1 MRILIHYKK
10 LGKSVLLFLF
20 AYAIMFTVFAQTE
33 KFTISGYVKE
43 ANTGEF
49 LLGANVYIKE
59 HMKGTTTNQYGFYSL
74 TIEKGKYTLVV
85 SYLGYE
91 DYSITIDLGKNSW
104 QNISLTPK
112 SIITKEVEIVGER
125 EDRNTQEAQMGS
137 VEMNIEKIKSIPAF
151 MGEVDIMK
159 TIQLLP
165 GVQSA
170 GDGNAGFY
178 VRGGGPDQN
187 LILLDEAVV
196 YNAAH
201 LFGFFSIF
209 NGDAVKNIELIK
221 GGMPANYGGRLASV
235 LDVTMNEGNSKQY
248 KVDGGIG
255 VISSRLTVQGPVK
268 KDTSSFIVSGRR
280 TYIDVLTRPFISDTS
295 RFYGSGYFFYDLN
308 TKINYRISDKDRI
321 FLSGYFGRDVFTY
334 KNKKN
339 GFFAE
344 IPWGNATSS
353 LRWNH
358 LFSNRLFLNSTIVFT
373 DYNFNFKA
381 GQGDFEF
388 VLFSGIRDYNA
399 KLDFNYF
406 PSVLHNIK
414 FGANYVYHTFT
425 PSSVS
430 AKQGDTEFDLGEAIK
445 QYAHESAIYVN
456 DEFDITENLKI
467 NAGMRYSMF
476 TQVGPFKRYIKD
488 VVGANIKV
496 REYKTGEEVITY
508 SGLEPRYTIRYN
520 LNAKSSLKGAFTHN
534 YQYIHLAS
542 LSSVSLPTDVWVPS
556 SDVVKPQIGTQYAGG
571 FFRNFKDNKYESS
584 VEVYYKTMKNM
595 IEYEEGYAPEEA
607 VKDNTDNHFVF
618 GKGWS
623 YGAEFFLKKRTG
635 KTTGWIG
642 YTWSKTLRQFDEIN
656 NGKEFPA
663 KFDRRH
669 DFVFT
674 ASHDLTE
681 RWALSSTFVFAT
693 GNAITLP
700 VQRYIFEGNV
710 VNVYGERNSHRMPS
724 YHRLDLSATYKLD
737 QDTRV
742 KRRTKF
748 MRFYLFPVYLI
759 SGKDIKTVEAKPKL
773 WAKKFTTSWNFSV
786 FNVYNRANPF
796 FIYFDNT
803 GDLNEGTLKIT
814 AKQVSLFPILPS
826 ITWNFNF

>member
-1 MRILIHYKK
+1 MKILASDFLFSLFTWRSLAPGFSGI
-10 LGKSVLLFLF
+10 LLFFSLS
-20 AYAIMFTVFAQTE
+20 AQEKTAVPGG
-33 KFTISGYVKE
+33 KFTISGYVRE
-43 ANTGEF
+43 ANTGEY
-49 LLGANVYIKE
+49 LLGANVYVKE
-59 HMKGTTTNQYGFYSL
+59 QMKGTSTNQYGFYSITL
-74 TIEKGKYTLVV
+74 EKGKYALVA
-85 SYLGYE
+85 SFLGY
-91 DYSITIDLGKNSW
+91 DDFTATVDLMKNTW
-104 QNISLTPK
+104 QNISLSPK
-112 SIITKEVEIVGER
+112 AIMTKEVEIVGER

-165 GVQSA
+165 GVQAA
-170 GDGNAGFY
+170 GDGNSGFY

-235 LDVTMNEGNSKQY
+235 LDVTMNEGNSKRY
-248 KVDGGIG
+248 NVDGGIG
-255 VISSRLTVQGPVK
+255 VISSRLTVQGPLK
-268 KDTSSFIVSGRR
+268 KDTCSFIVSARR
-280 TYIDVLTRPFISDTS
+280 TYIDVVAKPFLPY
-295 RFYGSGYFFYDLN
+295 FPKAKPFEGSGYYFYDLN
-308 TKINYRISDKDRI
+308 TKINYRLSDKDRI

-334 KNKKN
+334 DNKKN
-339 GFFAE
+339 GFFVQ

-358 LFSNRLFLNSTIVFT
+358 LFSNKLFLNSTLVFS
-373 DYNFNFKA
+373 DYKFNFKA

-414 FGANYVYHTFT
+414 FGANYIYHTFT

-430 AKQGDTEFDLGEAIK
+430 AKQGEIEFDLGDAIE
-445 QYAHESAIYVN
+445 QYAHESAFYLN
-456 DEFDITENLKI
+456 DEFDITEKLKL

-488 VVGANIKV
+488 EVGAVTSV
-496 REYKTGEEVITY
+496 REYRPGEKVITY

-520 LNAKSSLKGAFTHN
+520 LNSKSSLKGAFTHN

-542 LSSVSLPTDVWVPS
+542 LSSVSLPTDIWVPS
-556 SDVVKPQIGTQYAGG
+556 SDVVKPQVGTQYAGG
-571 FFRNFKDNKYESS
+571 FFRNFLENTYESS

-642 YTWSKTLRQFDEIN
+642 YTWSKTLRQFEEIN
-656 NGKEFPA
+656 EGKEFPA

-669 DFVFT
+669 DIAVT
-674 ASHDLTE
+674 ASHELTQ
-681 RWALSSTFVFAT
+681 RWSLSGTFVFAT

-700 VQRYIFEGNV
+700 IQRYVFEGNI
-710 VNVYGERNSHRMPS
+710 VNLYGERNSHRMPP
-724 YHRLDLSATYKLD
+724 YHRLDLSVTFK
-737 QDTRV
+737 
-742 KRRTKF
+742 
-748 MRFYLFPVYLI
+748 
-759 SGKDIKTVEAKPKL
+759 GKET
-773 WAKKFTTSWNFSV
+773 KKFKSSWNFSV

-796 FIYFDNT
+796 FIYFENS
-803 GDLNEGTLKIT
+803 GNLSEGTLKIT
-814 AKQVSLFPILPS
+814 AKQVSLFPVLPS
-826 ITWNFNF
+826 VTWNFSF

>member
-1 MRILIHYKK
+1 MKTILKYFI
-10 LGKSVLLFLF
+10 LFLF
-20 AYAIMFTVFAQTE
+20 PFSLSAQE
-33 KFTISGYVKE
+33 KSTYDKSSADRFTISGYVKE
-43 ANTGEF
+43 ANTGEY
-49 LLGANVYIKE
+49 LPGANVYVQE
-59 HMKGTTTNQYGFYSL
+59 LMKGTITNQYGFYSL
-74 TIEKGKYTLVV
+74 TLEKGKYTLVA
-85 SYLGYE
+85 SFLGYE
-91 DYSITIDLGKNSW
+91 NFSLPFDLTKDFW
-104 QNISLTPK
+104 QNISLSPK
-112 SIITKEVEIVGER
+112 AIMTKEVEIIGER
-125 EDRNTQEAQMGS
+125 EDKNTQDAQMGKM
-137 VEMNIEKIKSIPAF
+137 EMKIEKIKSIPAF

-235 LDVTMNEGNSKQY
+235 LDVNMNEGNSKQY
-248 KVDGGIG
+248 KIDGGIG

-280 TYIDVLTRPFISDTS
+280 TYIDVLMKPFIPDTS
-295 RFYGSGYFFYDLN
+295 RFYGSGYYFYDLN

-334 KNKKN
+334 NNKKN
-339 GFFAE
+339 GFNVE

-358 LFSNRLFLNSTIVFT
+358 LFNNKLFLNSTLVFS
-373 DYNFNFKA
+373 DYKFNFKA

-414 FGANYVYHTFT
+414 FGANYIYHTFT

-430 AKQGDTEFDLGEAIK
+430 AKQGDIEFDLGGAIK
-445 QYAHESAIYVN
+445 QYAHESAIYIN
-456 DEFDITENLKI
+456 DEFDITEKLKF

-476 TQVGPFKRYIKD
+476 TQIGPFKRYLKD
-488 VVGANIKV
+488 DVGAVTSVK
-496 REYKTGEEVITY
+496 EYRQGEEVVTY
-508 SGLEPRYTIRYN
+508 TGLEPRYTLRYSIN
-520 LNAKSSLKGAFTHN
+520 SKSSLKGAFTHN

-542 LSSVSLPTDVWVPS
+542 LSSVSLPTDIWVPS

-571 FFRNFKDNKYESS
+571 FFRNFLENKYESS

-642 YTWSKTLRQFDEIN
+642 YTWSTTLRQFDEIN

-669 DFVFT
+669 DIAVT
-674 ASHDLTE
+674 ASHDLSE
-681 RWALSSTFVFAT
+681 RWSVSGTFVFAT

-700 VQRYIFEGNV
+700 VQRYIFEGNI

-724 YHRLDLSATYKLD
+724 YHRMDVSATLK
-737 QDTRV
+737 
-742 KRRTKF
+742 
-748 MRFYLFPVYLI
+748 
-759 SGKDIKTVEAKPKL
+759 GKET
-773 WAKKFTTSWNFSV
+773 KKFKSSWNFSV

-803 GDLNEGTLKIT
+803 GNLSEGTLKVT

-826 ITWNFNF
+826 VTWNFSF

>member
-1 MRILIHYKK
+1 MNVWQPYSTVFLFPGRSMALFFT
-10 LGKSVLLFLF
+10 GFLLFFSLS
-20 AYAIMFTVFAQTE
+20 AQE
-33 KFTISGYVKE
+33 KSPPGAKFTISGYVRE
-43 ANTGEF
+43 ANTGEY
-49 LLGANVYIKE
+49 LPGANVFVKE
-59 HMKGTTTNQYGFYSL
+59 QMKGASTNQYGFYSITL
-74 TIEKGKYTLVV
+74 EKGKYTLVA
-85 SYLGYE
+85 SFLGY
-91 DYSITIDLGKNSW
+91 DDFTATVDLSKNTW
-104 QNISLTPK
+104 QNISLAPK
-112 SIITKEVEIVGER
+112 AIMTREVEIVGER
-125 EDRNTQEAQMGS
+125 EDRNTQEAQMGA

-165 GVQSA
+165 GVQAA
-170 GDGNAGFY
+170 GDGNSGFY

-235 LDVTMNEGNSKQY
+235 LDVTMNDGNSKRY
-248 KVDGGIG
+248 NVDGGIG
-255 VISSRLTVQGPVK
+255 LISSRLTVQGPVK
-268 KDTSSFIVSGRR
+268 KDTCSFIVSARR
-280 TYIDVLTRPFISDTS
+280 TYIDVLMKPVIPYFEKAKA
-295 RFYGSGYFFYDLN
+295 FEGSGYYFYDLN
-308 TKINYRISDKDRI
+308 TKINYRLSDKDRL

-334 KNKKN
+334 DNKKN
-339 GFFAE
+339 GFFAQ

-358 LFSNRLFLNSTIVFT
+358 LFSNKLFLNSTLVFS
-373 DYNFNFKA
+373 DYKFNFKA
-381 GQGDFEF
+381 GQEDFEF

-399 KLDFNYF
+399 KLDFNFF

-414 FGANYVYHTFT
+414 FGANYIYHQFT

-430 AKQGDTEFDLGEAIK
+430 AKQGETEFDLGDAIE

-456 DEFDITENLKI
+456 DEFDITEKLKL

-476 TQVGPFKRYIKD
+476 TQTGPFKRYVKD
-488 VVGANIKV
+488 DVGAVTSV
-496 REYKTGEEVITY
+496 REYGPGEKVVTY

-520 LNAKSSLKGAFTHN
+520 LNSRASLKGAFTHN

-542 LSSVSLPTDVWVPS
+542 LSSVSLPTDIWVPS

-571 FFRNFKDNKYESS
+571 FFRNFLNNTYESS

-595 IEYEEGYAPEEA
+595 IEYKEGYAPEEA

-656 NGKEFPA
+656 EGKTFPA

-669 DFVFT
+669 DVAVT
-674 ASHDLTE
+674 ASHDLTP
-681 RWALSSTFVFAT
+681 RWALSGTFVFAT

-700 VQRYIFEGNV
+700 VQRYVFEGNI
-710 VNVYGERNSHRMPS
+710 VNLYGERNSYRMIP
-724 YHRLDLSATYKLD
+724 YHRLDVSATFK
-737 QDTRV
+737 
-742 KRRTKF
+742 
-748 MRFYLFPVYLI
+748 
-759 SGKDIKTVEAKPKL
+759 GKET
-773 WAKKFTTSWNFSV
+773 KKFKSSWNFSV

-796 FIYFDNT
+796 FIYFENS
-803 GDLNEGTLKIT
+803 GNLSGGTLKIT
-814 AKQVSLFPILPS
+814 AKQVSLFPVLPS
-826 ITWNFNF
+826 VTWNFSF